1 MVYRK
6 RRILPAK
13 NKNAAKVKRRQGD
26 VEQPALSTL
35 YPNVKQIEIA
45 LQFYDARGNF
55 LDESD
60 MIVEQ
65 GDEADFRVD
74 CPASCGDGRMDLEA
88 KIKEVVSRNQ
98 TTAEAK
104 GKCNRIL
111 YPGSPDMC
119 NTELRCRIQV
129 TYN

>member
-13 NKNAAKVKRRQGD
+13 NKNDAKVKRRKGD
-26 VEQPALSTL
+26 VQQPSLGTL
-35 YPNVKQIEIA
+35 YPNVKQIEIG

-55 LDESD
+55 LDEMD
-60 MIVEQ
+60 MIVGQ
-65 GDEADFRVD
+65 DDEADFRVD

-98 TTAEAK
+98 TKADAK
-104 GKCNRIL
+104 GRCNRTL
-111 YPGSPDMC
+111 YPGSPDIC
-119 NTELRCRIQV
+119 GTELRCTIDV
-129 TYN
+129 TYL